1 MPQDAH
7 VSQTSAPVPPV
18 TTSGPC
24 SGEQDISD
32 LLAGVRIQHLYRGL
46 SSSTTAA
53 WKDIGKASAISTVTK
68 TFSLHLP
75 RLRPHQLADRRRK
88 MAAATVFDL
97 PNGSNTKT
105 C

>member
-32 LLAGVRIQHLYRGL
+32 LSAAIRIQHLYRELG
-46 SSSTTAA
+46 SSATTA
-53 WKDIGKASAISTVTK
+53 WEKIRTTSAISPVIK

-75 RLRPHQLADRRRK
+75 RLRPHQLADRRRRDGRRNS
-88 MAAATVFDL
+88 V
-97 PNGSNTKT
+97 
-105 C
+105 